1 MEWVEVTGRTLE
13 EAKEAALDQLGVDEQ
28 DAEFEVLEEPRAGL
42 FGRLRSEARV
52 RARVLPTSPRPKV
65 ERRERRGR
73 DGGRSRGEAKPRQGE
88 RSATATERKSGG
100 ERGARPPGRGNEGGR
115 ARRPEKVDD
124 RREGAQV
131 SEREPVDE
139 VSLAEQAEAARD
151 FVEGLCATFGLEAT
165 VAVRPIDEE
174 AVEIVVSGDDLGV
187 LIGPKGQTLQAVQ
200 ELTRTVVQRQ
210 LSARGG
216 RLLVDVAGYRAK
228 RRAALEAFTRTVA
241 TEVRDTGVAK
251 VLEPMPPPDRKV
263 VHDTVNDIEGV
274 DTTSEGEEPN
284 RRVVILPSPGA
295 ASEVPGHAE
304 EVAGAADGDAPEV
317 EPDA

>member
-1 MEWVEVTGRTLE
+1 
-13 EAKEAALDQLGVDEQ
+13 
-28 DAEFEVLEEPRAGL
+28 
-42 FGRLRSEARV
+42 
-52 RARVLPTSPRPKV
+52 
-65 ERRERRGR
+65 
-73 DGGRSRGEAKPRQGE
+73 
-88 RSATATERKSGG
+88 
-100 ERGARPPGRGNEGGR
+100 
-115 ARRPEKVDD
+115 
-124 RREGAQV
+124 V